1 VEQDK
6 QRWGGW
12 KWIAILVGFAGGF
25 AFSTFIGCH
34 GG

>member
-1 VEQDK
+1 MEQQK

-12 KWIAILVGFAGGF
+12 KWLAVAGCAGLGF